1 MERGRSMRAV
11 ALMLMLLCGGCSI
24 EGAERL
30 TPVHARIVARAESVP
45 VNGGTPI
52 QVGVV
57 GAKELFD
64 RRPCAVAYG
73 NNRFADAPADCAW
86 AYYPRD
92 QGDYLSNT
100 TVLIM
105 QEALANQPRFR
116 VYDTETLRRSKPRHQ
131 LRVLLTEIVDD
142 VEAKKDTQK
151 GAVREIGTLAQMSV
165 PYISVAAI
173 PYVAPVAGLLQAFDL
188 LTGIPTSWDNQD
200 RTGSLT
206 LDVALVDTKTGAI
219 VRSFHVPATFQTEL
233 RQVGEDMGIGP
244 GSRRIK
250 ASTKEDAIRAA
261 AYSAAERLARELN
274 E

>member
-1 MERGRSMRAV
+1 MRAL
-11 ALMLMLLCGGCSI
+11 ALSLLLMLAGCSI

-30 TPVHARIVARAESVP
+30 TPVYARIVARGQTIPAT
-45 VNGGTPI
+45 GGDTI
-52 QVGVV
+52 HVGVV
-57 GAKELFD
+57 GAKEIFD
-64 RRPCAVAYG
+64 RRACAVAYG
-73 NNRFADAPADCAW
+73 NNRFADAPKDCLW

-100 TVLIM
+100 AVLLM
-105 QEALANQPRFR
+105 QEALANQPRFA

-131 LRVLLTEIVDD
+131 LRVMLTEVVDD
-142 VEAKKDTQK
+142 VEAQKDTQK
-151 GAVREIGTLAQMSV
+151 GAVREIGALAQMSV

-188 LTGIPTSWDNQD
+188 ITGIPTSWDNQN

-206 LDVALVDTKTGAI
+206 LDVALVDTKTGSV
-219 VRSFHVPATFQTEL
+219 VRSFHVPATFETEL
-233 RQVGEDMGIGP
+233 RQVGEDMDIGP